1 MKLIQMNMAQDG
13 AGNARQIEKEIA
25 LHSKIKSCPSIARMK
40 EHFVH
45 EDKCCIVME
54 HMTGGDL

>member
-1 MKLIQMNMAQDG
+1 MRTVQGGDSNTW
-13 AGNARQIEKEIA
+13 QIEKEIA
-25 LHSKIKSCPSIARMK
+25 MLSKIKNCPNIARMK

-45 EDKCCIVME
+45 EDKHCIVME

>member
-1 MKLIQMNMAQDG
+1 MKLMKIKVAHDG
-13 AGNARQIEKEIA
+13 TSNTRQIEKEIS
-25 LHSKIKSCPSIARMK
+25 LYSKIKNCPNIVRMK